1 VNGQVASIG
10 MPVGLGDCIAT
21 ELAGEGI
28 FSVGADAFLVRGASE
43 VELSGDGVVAQTL
56 SILTGAILGVFG
68 PRNTEM
74 TIDTPVATAGIR
86 GTAAYTIS
94 EPARSY
100 ICVRYGSAV
109 LTSKALPGANEAIQ
123 TSHHGSP
130 QYFILPG

>member
-1 VNGQVASIG
+1 
-10 MPVGLGDCIAT
+10 
-21 ELAGEGI
+21 
-28 FSVGADAFLVRGASE
+28 
-43 VELSGDGVVAQTL
+43 
-56 SILTGAILGVFG
+56 LGVFG

-86 GTAAYTIS
+86 GTTAYTIS

-109 LTSKALPGANEAIQ
+109 LTSKAVPGANEAIQ